1 MKEDID
7 MKLKKIFGLAGVIA
21 ASTVLLAACG
31 GNSKSASDDST
42 LKVGIMTLDDSTEPV
57 WDEITELAERK
68 VLKSNWLSLQ
78 ITTNQTKPFKMGK
91 LMSTPSNTNIS

>member
-31 GNSKSASDDST
+31 GNSKSASSH
-42 LKVGIMTLDDSTEPV
+42 LVREFS
-57 WDEITELAERK
+57 
-68 VLKSNWLSLQ
+68 
-78 ITTNQTKPFKMGK
+78 
-91 LMSTPSNTNIS
+91 LMSFEWNKLSTILLGRYISNNELNPFPTNVLFR

>member
-1 MKEDID
+1 

-57 WDEITELAERK
+57 WDEITELAEKKGVKIKLVEFTDYNEQRK
-68 VLKSNWLSLQ
+68 
-78 ITTNQTKPFKMGK
+78 
-91 LMSTPSNTNIS
+91 